1 MREFL
6 QKFTNCQINLSEAW
20 EQSFKNNK
28 AHHAQKDISEALEQI
43 DGSKN
48 LSEA

>member
-1 MREFL
+1 MRAFL
-6 QKFTNCQINLSEAW
+6 QK
-20 EQSFKNNK
+20 NK
-28 AHHAQKDISEALEQI
+28 AHRSQKDISKAQEQI